1 VQSSQDSTSSRF
13 ISSGSTSSMSSQFN
27 PDSVMRNPNSS
38 GQRPASATGYAPS
51 VPISVYR
58 ELAAELQATK
68 TLLDSLNN
76 QNQQLTQQ
84 NQQLRQEL
92 ERVVQAALNS
102 QQVANSLQVPGW
114 GAPPPPAP
122 SHAHPSAHP
131 EVQAESIRPVPRT
144 QRMGRSNPKSEPK
157 PAKRPSE
164 PQILSE
170 ERFTEQPELNPRIQ
184 RQGTTAKEMGG
195 FWLTLLIAAI
205 VITAFGAGFMVVRPL
220 LSPNR

>member
-1 VQSSQDSTSSRF
+1 
-13 ISSGSTSSMSSQFN
+13 MSSQFN
-27 PDSVMRNPNSS
+27 LDSVMRNPNSS
-38 GQRPASATGYAPS
+38 GQRPTSATGYAPS

-102 QQVANSLQVPGW
+102 RQVADALQVPGW
-114 GAPPPPAP
+114 GTPPPPSP
-122 SHAHPSAHP
+122 SPAHPSAHP
-131 EVQAESIRPVPRT
+131 EAQAESVRPVPRT

-157 PAKRPSE
+157 PAKSRPLE
-164 PQILSE
+164 PQMLSE

-184 RQGTTAKEMGG
+184 RQGTIAKEMGG
-195 FWLTLLIAAI
+195 FWLTLMIAAI

>member
-1 VQSSQDSTSSRF
+1 
-13 ISSGSTSSMSSQFN
+13 M
-27 PDSVMRNPNSS
+27 
-38 GQRPASATGYAPS
+38 PASGYAPS

-102 QQVANSLQVPGW
+102 RQVADSLKIPGW
-114 GAPPPPAP
+114 GKSPA
-122 SHAHPSAHP
+122 HAHPSAHP
-131 EVQAESIRPVPRT
+131 EAQVEPMRPVPRT
-144 QRMGRSNPKSEPK
+144 QRTGRSTPQGEPK
-157 PAKRPSE
+157 PAKRPPE
-164 PQILSE
+164 PPILSDE
-170 ERFTEQPELNPRIQ
+170 LFTEQPAVHPRSQ
-184 RQGTTAKEMGG
+184 RQETTAKEMGG
-195 FWLTLLIAAI
+195 FWLTLLITAI